1 MSRGCSR
8 TSLGYYSEKY
18 CCGQQYFS
26 NIANLLTISLFALLE
41 IAPKI
46 FEFGNKYLYSDVE
59 ERKKDAEYKSIVAAS
74 FCAAWEATR
83 VFPIGVRSLINYL
96 LCDWIDSR
104 VSRRREFIH
113 PVPIVDRIVTRY
125 RASSAATRARVR
137 IHWQWALAK
146 RSLHSSQLH
155 SRPAQLV
162 SPIDRL
168 FLPKVLPSWRTHFAP
183 QCMTRK
189 QKISIPRQID
199 DRWILDVGDTSEM
212 TVDRDWLQF
221 RGEHARSN
229 STRWFA
235 SFIFS
240 SKFSRSIA
248 IDYCIV
254 ISLSLL

>member
-18 CCGQQYFS
+18 CCGQQYYS
-26 NIANLLTISLFALLE
+26 NIANLLTISLFALFE

-137 IHWQWALAK
+137 IH
-146 RSLHSSQLH
+146 
-155 SRPAQLV
+155 
-162 SPIDRL
+162 
-168 FLPKVLPSWRTHFAP
+168 
-183 QCMTRK
+183 
-189 QKISIPRQID
+189 
-199 DRWILDVGDTSEM
+199 
-212 TVDRDWLQF
+212 
-221 RGEHARSN
+221 
-229 STRWFA
+229 
-235 SFIFS
+235 
-240 SKFSRSIA
+240 
-248 IDYCIV
+248 
-254 ISLSLL
+254 